1 MKKKL
6 LTSTSLSLDP
16 FKKFDLLPLSFSRLS
31 KFINDLPGFYISYI
45 HGYKGASCSME
56 RGTWAEF
63 GVKLLFEG
71 KDMRDAL
78 YIAEQQYDQAVEEK
92 NLQEDPKRKVER
104 DNLPLYIKG
113 FWKEL
118 RQYQFYDFQ
127 ERLEHDILGVPVIGY
142 TDFGLLY
149 PQQPPDQAE
158 DHYFKVDLKSSG
170 KMPSSLSHSINL
182 QQMFY
187 AKVSNV
193 ENKVL
198 YSVVSK
204 GTNKTKWFTISNDT
218 SYQKMF
224 EDMIVAL
231 HGFLSSCEDKED
243 MKKKIVP
250 NLDNWIW
257 SYDPQVTKVR
267 KEVWGY

>member
-1 MKKKL
+1 M
-6 LTSTSLSLDP
+6 LDLAP

-118 RQYQFYDFQ
+118 RQYQLYDFQ

-142 TDFGLLY
+142 TDFGLIS
-149 PQQPPDQAE
+149 PQLPPDQSE
-158 DHYFKVDLKSSG
+158 DHYFKVDLKTSG
-170 KMPSSLSHSINL
+170 KLTNQLSHSIKL

-193 ENKVL
+193 ENRVL
-198 YSVVSK
+198 YSMCVNEKKDKKTKRV
-204 GTNKTKWFTISNDT
+204 NKTKWFNLPNDPT
-218 SYQKMF
+218 YNKIF
-224 EDMIVAL
+224 EDMIIAL
-231 HGFLSSCEDKED
+231 HSFLSSCEDKD
-243 MKKKIVP
+243 HMRKKIVP
-250 NLDNWIW
+250 NLDSWVWDRNPKETEI
-257 SYDPQVTKVR
+257 R
-267 KEVWGY
+267 KELWGY